1 MDMATTDAPKVALVT
16 GGTVG
21 IGRATVTALA
31 ENGYLVFSARLGDTG
46 GGTEQENVVPMV
58 MDVTDQQSVDAAISE
73 VMARAGRIDVL
84 VNAAGTYLSGA
95 AEETNDEEAQKVF
108 AVNLFGVM
116 RVTRA
121 VLPIMRRQ
129 QSGRIV
135 NLATL
140 SGMASVPFAGV
151 FSASKAALEGYS
163 EALRHEVRPFGVWV
177 SVIQSGGA
185 RTGADRRTAQA
196 TPLPAYAPFRDGA
209 ITGLRDRGQNGM
221 APEVVARAVLR
232 IAASNAPALR
242 VRVGRE
248 AKQLHWFSTLLPQ
261 GAFEAGTRRA
271 FKIPSS
277 ATSGTS

>member
-1 MDMATTDAPKVALVT
+1 MATTDAPKVALVT
-16 GGTVG
+16 GGAVG
-21 IGRATVTALA
+21 IGRAAVTSLA
-31 ENGYLVFSARLGDTG
+31 ENGYLVFSASLGHTDSRA
-46 GGTEQENVVPMV
+46 EHENVVPMA
-58 MDVTDQQSVDAAISE
+58 MDVTERRSVEAAVST
-73 VMARAGRIDVL
+73 VMTRAGRVDLL
-84 VNAAGTYLSGA
+84 VNAAGAYLSGA
-95 AEETNDEEAQKVF
+95 VEETNDEEAEQVF

-129 QSGRIV
+129 RSGRIV

-140 SGMASVPFAGV
+140 SGMVAVPFAGV

-196 TPLPAYAPFRDGA
+196 TPLPAYAPFRDSA

-248 AKQLHWFSTLLPQ
+248 AKQLRWFSALLPQ

-271 FKIPSS
+271 FRIPSS
-277 ATSGTS
+277 AVSGTSS